1 MQLAVV
7 LHYFHVNML
16 ISSSKVHLCMKYCTL
31 LYIVSKGSQCFKCG
45 NVGKKWELLFQIIT
59 IFHESQF
66 ILIIYKPLTK
76 NHLKIFQAFYYLI
89 AFNLKIQ

>member
-31 LYIVSKGSQCFKCG
+31 LYISVKGEAVFQMRKCRKK
-45 NVGKKWELLFQIIT
+45 VGVIISDHYHS
-59 IFHESQF
+59 FM
-66 ILIIYKPLTK
+66 
-76 NHLKIFQAFYYLI
+76 
-89 AFNLKIQ
+89 NLNLYSSFTNR